1 MFEKYLKNK
10 IIKLLI
16 AVFILFLSLNLF
28 LIIFFQ
34 FNNNIKKTRLF
45 SSNKNINNSEKLKI
59 NIFDIIH
66 PRININV
73 LPDEKKK
80 IFSMDPNLSSK
91 EIILLLK
98 EKILNQF
105 QEFNQI
111 AKSYVLS
118 QEDAN
123 IKINKNLYYYDL
135 PEDENRYLQKHLHT
149 DPKLSDEETIH
160 ILASKLLSEISVK
173 ERRFQEYV
181 LFLQQ
186 KLNHKMISVDDLNIK
201 IILKNKKMPD
211 ILFYIMMV
219 NTVLEE
225 TQYRITILNEQ
236 LKDDQ
241 KLQLLEHDFM
251 NTRDWMNNEEK
262 KILLIKPQI
271 SSQEMILILKEKIAN
286 QFRQRNQLAK
296 YYDAIQ
302 QKALPILPQTKRY
315 ISDEDVYLQNIFNK
329 HSHKK
334 EDEIIEHLQQSLY
347 QEYENKKSLLKLCD
361 IVLNRQIFPQIY
373 YINSNA
379 MTFENHIN
387 EMDQLLN
394 DPVYVSFIRIQLDDA
409 IKKLMQLQQHI
420 KQIQDQALIDLD
432 QTQRELKNTRDAR
445 DKIKEKLNQ
454 KKKELKDAQ
463 NKATE
468 DLSNIQKKAEKD
480 LADKNRVI
488 TEQEQ
493 TIAKLNKDKTD
504 LETAKTDL
512 ETAKNQLIT
521 KQEQTI
527 KDKDQIIEAREQTI
541 KDKDQ
546 IIEAREQTIKDRD
559 QIIEAREQTIK
570 DRDLT
575 IKKGDQIIEAQKQ
588 SSEDRVLVIDNRDL
602 TIEAQ
607 KQTIAKLNKDKIDL
621 ETAKNRVI
629 TKKEKTIKNR
639 DLTIEAQKQTI
650 AKLNK
655 DKIDLETAKNR
666 VITEQEQT
674 IAKLN
679 KDKTDLETA
688 KTDLETAKNQLIT
701 KQEQTIKD
709 KDQIIEAR
717 EQTIKDKDQIIEA
730 REQTIKDR
738 DLTIKKGD
746 QIIEAQ
752 KQSSE
757 DRVLVIDNRD
767 LTIEAQKQTIEDR
780 D

>member
-28 LIIFFQ
+28 LIIVFQ

-66 PRININV
+66 PRIDINV

-105 QEFNQI
+105 QELNQI
-111 AKSYVLS
+111 AKSYALS

-135 PEDENRYLQKHLHT
+135 PEDENQYLRQHLHT

-201 IILKNKKMPD
+201 IILKNKKIPD

-271 SSQEMILILKEKIAN
+271 SPQETILILKEKIAN

-302 QKALPILPQTKRY
+302 QKALPILPHIKKY
-315 ISDEDVYLQNIFNK
+315 IPDEDAYLQNIFNK
-329 HSHKK
+329 YSHKK
-334 EDEIIEHLQQSLY
+334 EDKIIEYLQQSLC

-379 MTFENHIN
+379 MTFETHIN

-420 KQIQDQALIDLD
+420 KQIQDQVLIDLD
-432 QTQRELKNTRDAR
+432 ETQRELKKTREAR
-445 DKIKEKLNQ
+445 DRIKEKLNQ
-454 KKKELKDAQ
+454 KKKDLKDSQ
-463 NKATE
+463 NKAIE
-468 DLSNIQKKAEKD
+468 DLSNVQKKAEKD
-480 LADKNRVI
+480 LADKNQVI
-488 TEQEQ
+488 TDQEK

-512 ETAKNQLIT
+512 ETAKTDLETAKNQVIT
-521 KQEQTI
+521 EQSQT
-527 KDKDQIIEAREQTI
+527 IEARE
-541 KDKDQ
+541 K
-546 IIEAREQTIKDRD
+546 
-559 QIIEAREQTIK
+559 
-570 DRDLT
+570 
-575 IKKGDQIIEAQKQ
+575 
-588 SSEDRVLVIDNRDL
+588 
-602 TIEAQ
+602 TIEDQ
-607 KQTIAKLNKDKIDL
+607 EKTIAKLNKDKTDL
-621 ETAKNRVI
+621 ETAKNQVI
-629 TKKEKTIKNR
+629 TEQSQTIEAREKTIEDQEK
-639 DLTIEAQKQTI
+639 TI

-655 DKIDLETAKNR
+655 DKTDLETAKNQ
-666 VITEQEQT
+666 VITDQEKTIAKLNKDKTDLETAKNQVITDQEKT

-688 KTDLETAKNQLIT
+688 KTDLETAKTDLETAKNQVIT
-701 KQEQTIKD
+701 EQSQT
-709 KDQIIEAR
+709 IEAR
-717 EQTIKDKDQIIEA
+717 EKTIEDQEKTIAKLNKDKTDLETAKNQVITDQEKTIAKLNKDKTDLETAKNQVITEQSQTIEA
-730 REQTIKDR
+730 REK
-738 DLTIKKGD
+738 
-746 QIIEAQ
+746 
-752 KQSSE
+752 
-757 DRVLVIDNRD
+757 
-767 LTIEAQKQTIEDR
+767 TIEDQE
-780 D
+780 

>member
-1 MFEKYLKNK
+1 M
-10 IIKLLI
+10 
-16 AVFILFLSLNLF
+16 SLNLF

-66 PRININV
+66 PRIDINF

-105 QEFNQI
+105 QELNQI
-111 AKSYVLS
+111 SKSYVLS

-123 IKINKNLYYYDL
+123 IKIDKKLYYYDL
-135 PEDENRYLQKHLHT
+135 PEDENKYLQKHLYT
-149 DPKLSDEETIH
+149 DPKLSDKETIQ
-160 ILASKLLSEISVK
+160 ILASKLLSEINLK
-173 ERRFQEYV
+173 EQRFKEYV

-241 KLQLLEHDFM
+241 KLELLEHDFM
-251 NTRDWMNNEEK
+251 NTRDWIDNEEK

-271 SSQEMILILKEKIAN
+271 SSQETILILKEKIAN

-302 QKALPILPQTKRY
+302 QKALPIFPQTKRY
-315 ISDEDVYLQNIFNK
+315 ISNEDVYLQNIFNK
-329 HSHKK
+329 YSHNK
-334 EDEIIEHLQQSLY
+334 EDKIIEHLQKSLN

-373 YINSNA
+373 YINSNS
-379 MTFENHIN
+379 MNFETHIN

-420 KQIQDQALIDLD
+420 KQIQDQVLIDLD
-432 QTQRELKNTRDAR
+432 QAQRELKNTRDAR

-463 NKATE
+463 NKATK
-468 DLSNIQKKAEKD
+468 DLSNVQKKAEKD

-488 TEQEQ
+488 SEQEN
-493 TIAKLNKDKTD
+493 TITQLNQDKTD
-504 LETAKTDL
+504 LETAKNAL
-512 ETAKNQLIT
+512 ETAKNKIISDREQTIRD
-521 KQEQTI
+521 KEQTI
-527 KDKDQIIEAREQTI
+527 KTQENTI
-541 KDKDQ
+541 TQ
-546 IIEAREQTIKDRD
+546 
-559 QIIEAREQTIK
+559 
-570 DRDLT
+570 
-575 IKKGDQIIEAQKQ
+575 
-588 SSEDRVLVIDNRDL
+588 
-602 TIEAQ
+602 
-607 KQTIAKLNKDKIDL
+607 LN
-621 ETAKNRVI
+621 
-629 TKKEKTIKNR
+629 
-639 DLTIEAQKQTI
+639 Q
-650 AKLNK
+650 
-655 DKIDLETAKNR
+655 
-666 VITEQEQT
+666 
-674 IAKLN
+674 
-679 KDKTDLETA
+679 DKTDLETA
-688 KTDLETAKNQLIT
+688 KNALETAKN
-701 KQEQTIKD
+701 K
-709 KDQIIEAR
+709 IISDR
-717 EQTIKDKDQIIEA
+717 EQTIRDK
-730 REQTIKDR
+730 EQ
-738 DLTIKKGD
+738 
-746 QIIEAQ
+746 
-752 KQSSE
+752 
-757 DRVLVIDNRD
+757 
-767 LTIEAQKQTIEDR
+767 
-780 D
+780 